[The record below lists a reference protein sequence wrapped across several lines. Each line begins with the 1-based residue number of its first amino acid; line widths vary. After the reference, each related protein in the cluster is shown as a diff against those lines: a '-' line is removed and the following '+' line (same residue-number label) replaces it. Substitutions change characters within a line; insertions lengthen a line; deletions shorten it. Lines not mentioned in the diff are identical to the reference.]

1 MPLEIELLIAAW
13 DNVKKNVFAVEDDM
27 EIDAETGEIIDTND
41 MSDERADL
49 VADLDDLMADLIA
62 YYREHADTEAS
73 VMEF

>member
-13 DNVKKNVFAVEDDM
+13 DNAKKNVFAVEDDM

-49 VADLDDLMADLIA
+49 VADLDDLMADLVA
-62 YYREHADTEAS
+62 HYREYADKEES